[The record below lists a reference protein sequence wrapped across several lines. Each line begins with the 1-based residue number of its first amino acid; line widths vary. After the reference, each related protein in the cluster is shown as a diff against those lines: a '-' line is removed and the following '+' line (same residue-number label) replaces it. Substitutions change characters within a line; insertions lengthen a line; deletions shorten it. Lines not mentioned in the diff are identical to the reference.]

1 MGDGGVPM
9 SEWAE
14 AYESVDDDTKP
25 DGIEWSDT
33 VSQLRS
39 ESHHNE
45 LENTV
50 GIRIYRDDEG
60 MSVSLATDDVLKAGS
75 AILGSGAD
83 DTQDDDNLNLRGV
96 VKDAIDED
104 GPVDIEDLVS
114 EYGGRAEQVVEDLI
128 DEGVIYEE
136 SQGRVDIL

>member
-1 MGDGGVPM
+1 
-9 SEWAE
+9 
-14 AYESVDDDTKP
+14 
-25 DGIEWSDT
+25 
-33 VSQLRS
+33 
-39 ESHHNE
+39 
-45 LENTV
+45 
-50 GIRIYRDDEG
+50 
-60 MSVSLATDDVLKAGS
+60 
-75 AILGSGAD
+75 
-83 DTQDDDNLNLRGV
+83 V